1 MACKG
6 FEGLDR
12 ILYYSGDLD
21 PEGIVI
27 ANRLKKRY
35 QDRIVLWTMDIDAYK
50 FSVSNKDIL
59 NRLSKLENV
68 SLPEWKELFAW

>member
-35 QDRIVLWTMDIDAYK
+35 QDRIVLWNMDIDAYK